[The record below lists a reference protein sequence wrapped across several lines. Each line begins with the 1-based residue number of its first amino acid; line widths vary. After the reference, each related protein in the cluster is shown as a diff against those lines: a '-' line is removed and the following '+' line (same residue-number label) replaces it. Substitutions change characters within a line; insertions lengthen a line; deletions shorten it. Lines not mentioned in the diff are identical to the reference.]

1 MSITHCTYTITELLF
16 ICVIQQTKFE
26 PVQHILLIL
35 ITRVTVCLFIHF
47 PEDCCLVHCR
57 NILHVHTSFCYIF
70 KHPVKDCA
78 RFRCIMLD
86 CLNSTRK
93 IISLRM
99 RGKVVDSFSELCYV
113 INKLRN
119 RDLYSLLSECSQ
131 LPCGVFW
138 ITSAYTGNGELY
150 DQNEGGTFKRAYELK
165 DIVKAPLQDNR
176 LTSLKGLNTHSTL
189 NGVKFNISD
198 LFQLVKNNDSS
209 FNPKTSSKTVDE
221 NGEPL
226 AVKKDGQLGITP
238 AYAGEKGTQLW
249 IEAGREGSPLRMRG
263 KVFVEELKI
272 SLRRITP
279 AYAGKRQ
286 GILEDL
292 LDEEDH
298 PCVCGE
304 KMGEAGTEAIMPGS
318 PLRMRGKE

>member
-16 ICVIQQTKFE
+16 IRVIQQTKFE

-35 ITRVTVCLFIHF
+35 ITRVPVCLFIHF

-238 AYAGEKGTQLW
+238 AYAGK
-249 IEAGREGSPLRMRG
+249 
-263 KVFVEELKI
+263 
-272 SLRRITP
+272 SL
-279 AYAGKRQ
+279 
-286 GILEDL
+286 
-292 LDEEDH
+292 
-298 PCVCGE
+298 
-304 KMGEAGTEAIMPGS
+304 
-318 PLRMRGKE
+318 